1 MWISLCKTSA
11 QTLDQTL
18 VLADSAWGKGQF
30 AQASSHYLR
39 VIFFDSTQKNT
50 AYCYA
55 KVADCFAQTQQPDRA
70 KQYYDLA
77 YAAATTD
84 SLRAE
89 IILAKS
95 LTLLTNYQYD
105 HAAQELY
112 NMPRQIP
119 TMLKR
124 RRDLYLGLT
133 YFALENFDQSQLHL
147 LNSVADCPA
156 QQQAIKTIFEQQKTS
171 RKKNVT
177 LAKILSII
185 LPGAGQLYAHDT
197 RNAINSL
204 AINGVFVYLFVAT
217 GINYNFL
224 SAAITVLPWLERYYV
239 GGINKAAQSAY
250 LYNYSRQLQR
260 YEQLINTTQN
270 CDSLLIEPKDLR
282 KE

>member
-1 MWISLCKTSA
+1 MLISLCTTSA

-18 VLADSAWGKGQF
+18 VLADSAWQKGQF
-30 AQASSHYLR
+30 VEANGHYLR
-39 VIFFDSTQKNT
+39 VIFFDSTQKYT

-55 KVADCFAQTQQPDRA
+55 KAANCFAQTNDQTRA

-77 YAAATTD
+77 YHAASTD

-105 HAAQELY
+105 YAAQELY

-124 RRDLYLGLT
+124 RRELYLGLT

-156 QQQAIKTIFEQQKTS
+156 QQQAIKTIFEQQKKA
-171 RKKNVT
+171 RKKSVT
-177 LAKILSII
+177 LAKVLSTI
-185 LPGAGQLYAHDT
+185 LPSAGQFYAHDT

-204 AINGVFVYLFVAT
+204 VINGVFIYLFVAT

-270 CDSLLIEPKDLR
+270 CDSLPTSPKDLR